1 MHGARAHYRHQAKL
15 TRAPLNHA
23 ALSKAMRSASFT
35 SGTPSSTGAQT
46 PVYGAPDNI
55 ASFSSLPTPGGSVRS
70 LQVDTQAAPD
80 IPAAG
85 IGVVLQPCPPNGEM
99 QVMELIPGGAAKQSN
114 LICEGDLVTAV
125 NQVSTRNKSLQEV
138 SSLLVG
144 PVGTTVSIG
153 LIRVSD
159 GMETATT
166 ATITRAALCRTGSQA
181 ALKRVTSSR
190 GSSAA
195 NSRPPSRAGSVT
207 RGQISRGNSQSPP
220 RSPGSTKALASPLL
234 KAAVENQKR
243 MSSAG
248 AGTGGS
254 SRDVSGAASP
264 TSPPASNWDKVRASV
279 QAQQSA
285 GQLSKTGSVS
295 SKTSTGSKGK
305 YGLLKRWMSGKEIK
319 RAEAAEDQLLEAQS
333 VAAEA
338 VAQVRLLE
346 KQLEESQS
354 QLQVSQRQ
362 LEESQRQL
370 QESQGQVAKL
380 RAELGE
386 VTAERDEAVQAASIL
401 INEPELEGEEFNVLL
416 SVLPDEEVRKMSNLS
431 VNSSLL
437 NTSAAN
443 SSIIREVLAS
453 RETQAATLSSETA
466 LFSGDILKDAPSAGI
481 PV

>member
-1 MHGARAHYRHQAKL
+1 
-15 TRAPLNHA
+15 
-23 ALSKAMRSASFT
+23 MRSASFT

-99 QVMELIPGGAAKQSN
+99 QVMELIPGGAAQQSN

-207 RGQISRGNSQSPP
+207 RGQN
-220 RSPGSTKALASPLL
+220 
-234 KAAVENQKR
+234 
-243 MSSAG
+243 AG

-401 INEPELEGEEFNVLL
+401 INEPELEGEEFHVLL

-437 NTSAAN
+437 NTSATN

-466 LFSGDILKDAPSAGI
+466 LFSGDILKDA
-481 PV
+481 

>member
-1 MHGARAHYRHQAKL
+1 
-15 TRAPLNHA
+15 
-23 ALSKAMRSASFT
+23 
-35 SGTPSSTGAQT
+35 
-46 PVYGAPDNI
+46 
-55 ASFSSLPTPGGSVRS
+55 
-70 LQVDTQAAPD
+70 
-80 IPAAG
+80 
-85 IGVVLQPCPPNGEM
+85 M
-99 QVMELIPGGAAKQSN
+99 QVMELIPGGAAQQSN

-234 KAAVENQKR
+234 KAAVENQRR
-243 MSSAG
+243 MSNAG

-254 SRDVSGAASP
+254 SPDVSGADSP
-264 TSPPASNWDKVRASV
+264 TSPPASNWDKVRLSV

-437 NTSAAN
+437 NTSATN

-466 LFSGDILKDAPSAGI
+466 LFSGDILKDAPSVGI

>member
-35 SGTPSSTGAQT
+35 SRTSSSTGAQT

-85 IGVVLQPCPPNGEM
+85 IGVVLQPCPTNGEM

-354 QLQVSQRQ
+354 QLQMSQRQ

>member
-1 MHGARAHYRHQAKL
+1 MG
-15 TRAPLNHA
+15 
-23 ALSKAMRSASFT
+23 KACRKMEDGSR
-35 SGTPSSTGAQT
+35 G
-46 PVYGAPDNI
+46 GAPDNI

-99 QVMELIPGGAAKQSN
+99 QVMELIPGGAAQQSN

-234 KAAVENQKR
+234 KAAVENQVR
-243 MSSAG
+243 MSNAG
-248 AGTGGS
+248 AG
-254 SRDVSGAASP
+254 VSGAASP

-346 KQLEESQS
+346 KQLVESQS

-466 LFSGDILKDAPSAGI
+466 LFSGDILKDAPSVGI